1 MLHLNGSRMQVLKT
15 QTPMLSLM
23 YRFASQDGQS
33 SLLYIITRNAPG
45 LPTEHPLGVVSL
57 WTGLSASILR
67 QGTYSTARFG
77 LHTILS
83 QQWLRYTG
91 ETKLSL
97 GSNVACAAVAGGV
110 AGLVGN
116 PTEVV
121 LVRMCADGARPQAQR
136 FAYTNAL
143 KGLSR
148 TIREE
153 GLDAFSRGISANVA
167 RSVLMSMFI
176 LHPWRGTVTDRFKM
190 SRKSLRKVLRHDC
203 MKRH

>member
-1 MLHLNGSRMQVLKT
+1 
-15 QTPMLSLM
+15 MLSLM
-23 YRFASQDGQS
+23 YRFASQEGQS
-33 SLLYIITRNAPG
+33 SPLKLITRDASS
-45 LPTEHPLGVVSL
+45 LLTELHSGVLSL

-83 QQWLRYTG
+83 QQWMRYTG

-97 GSNVACAAVAGGV
+97 GSNVACAAVAGGI

-121 LVRMCADGARPQAQR
+121 LVRMCADGARPPAQR

-143 KGLSR
+143 TGLSR

-153 GLDAFSRGISANVA
+153 GLNAFSRGISTNVA
-167 RSVLMSMFI
+167 RSVLMSMFT
-176 LHPWRGTVTDRFKM
+176 LHPCRGTVTDRFKM
-190 SRKSLRKVLRHDC
+190 SRKLLRKVLRQGC
-203 MKRH
+203 MKED